1 MFLRVAL
8 AVVLLKRML
17 VVSLLLILSWVSLMV
32 GALSELLA
40 FGILV
45 LIFSE
50 VSLSHVSWVRLLK
63 VLSVW
68 VPLIILTPLLVIWLL
83 KELVFIELIVTCLG
97 SSL

>member
-68 VPLIILTPLLVIWLL
+68 VPLIILTPLLVVWLL
-83 KELVFIELIVTCLG
+83 EELVFIELIVTCLG